1 MSIGRHR
8 PGRRPEL
15 GLLDVQPRSRRS
27 AVFSA
32 AIALIVCTLAGT
44 LSSSALLDPSAVNP
58 AAQRTADELAADPSA
73 PPAVGD
79 PDRSPA
85 RRPST
90 PPAPRRS
97 RWRSTTSLPDQRA
110 RIAIAT
116 AKAQLGLPYVWGG
129 NGPTNGDAGFDCSGL
144 TTFSYRAA
152 GVALPRTAHTQ
163 YYAGPRVP
171 AAPRCSP
178 VTWCSTARRSSC
190 TTSACT
196 SATAA

>member
-1 MSIGRHR
+1 M
-8 PGRRPEL
+8 
-15 GLLDVQPRSRRS
+15 
-27 AVFSA
+27 FSA
-32 AIALIVCTLAGT
+32 AVALIVCTLAGT
-44 LSSSALLDPSAVNP
+44 LSSSALLDPSAVSP
-58 AAQRTADELAADPSA
+58 AAQRTADELAGDPSA
-73 PPAVGD
+73 PPAVAD
-79 PDRSPA
+79 PRWPA

-90 PPAPRRS
+90 TAGTPAQQVA
-97 RWRSTTSLPDQRA
+97 STTSLPDQRA

-152 GVALPRTAHTQ
+152 GVGLPRTAHTQ

-178 VTWCSTARRSSC
+178 ATWCSTARRSSC